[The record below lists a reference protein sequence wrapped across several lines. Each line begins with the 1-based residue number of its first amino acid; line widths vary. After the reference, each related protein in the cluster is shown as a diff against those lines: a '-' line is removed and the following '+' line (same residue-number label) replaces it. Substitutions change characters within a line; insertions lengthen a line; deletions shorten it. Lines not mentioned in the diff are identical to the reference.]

1 MPTSDRNPNGALEPQ
16 SFEPQSFTVSETSAL
31 LGIRRTVRQRV
42 MRGELHPVRLGRVRF
57 ARSELE
63 RVLGHP
69 ISADDIWR
77 AQQKA
82 KADHRA
88 ERQAA

>member
-1 MPTSDRNPNGALEPQ
+1 MATTDRVSRGVLEPQ
-16 SFEPQSFTVSETSAL
+16 SFTIGEAAAL
-31 LGIRRTVRQRV
+31 LGVRRQTVRQRV

-63 RVLGHP
+63 RVLGRS
-69 ISADDIWR
+69 ITADDIWR

-88 ERQAA
+88 ERQAV